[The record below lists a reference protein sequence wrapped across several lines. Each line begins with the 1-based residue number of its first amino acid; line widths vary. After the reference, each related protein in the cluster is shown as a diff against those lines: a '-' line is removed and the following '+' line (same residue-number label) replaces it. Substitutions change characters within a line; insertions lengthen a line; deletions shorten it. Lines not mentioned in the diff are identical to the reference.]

1 MKQKFSTKWK
11 ASKQPRKQR
20 KYRANAPLHIRR
32 KFMSAHLSEDLKK
45 KYERRSFPLKK
56 DDKVKIMNGEFK
68 GKTGKINVINNT
80 KLKVAIEGIQR
91 LKKDG
96 SKVNVWFDPSNLL
109 IQELNLEDKK
119 RLSAIMKNRKNKT
132 EEVKKEIVFK
142 KLPKTEIKTG
152 EKK

>member
-32 KFMSAHLSEDLKK
+32 KFMSAHLSGDLKK

-68 GKTGKINVINNT
+68 GKTGKINLINNT

-132 EEVKKEIVFK
+132 EEVKKEIAFK

>member
-68 GKTGKINVINNT
+68 GKTGKINLINNT